1 MRQKLLILYAHVCR
15 KQDKFLNFSFSPLL
29 SLYFYFSGGA
39 VKSFAIK
46 FLSLLAVIG
55 LYRVFN
61 CSTINLKRQYTGIQL
76 TASSYER
83 ASLKL

>member
-29 SLYFYFSGGA
+29 SLYFYFSGV

-46 FLSLLAVIG
+46 FLSLLAVAG

-61 CSTINLKRQYTGIQL
+61 CSTINLKRQYTGIHL
-76 TASSYER
+76 TAISYER